1 MLAHERFWEKTHKF
15 GLPLQISEVFRLQ
28 IWINLPTLEYVSMYS
43 LSGQERS
50 CDYTAEFSFQIHA
63 DAMLENQSMCVLK
76 TLIQLLK
83 TKAVAQY
90 L

>member
-1 MLAHERFWEKTHKF
+1 MHSKVQKALMLVHERFGGKNITVWSSTPNF
-15 GLPLQISEVFRLQ
+15 RGIQI
-28 IWINLPTLEYVSMYS
+28 IEYISMYS
-43 LSGQERS
+43 LSGKERS

-83 TKAVAQY
+83 TKAVA
-90 L
+90 